1 MKELR
6 NIRTS
11 HSLYFLIHDQRG
23 RSHGVAISKKVRWE
37 KSSSPLASRPGT
49 SSLRQRTSSRLGR
62 IPAFYTRGV
71 LREGGPRC
79 WIGAGGGGGG
89 GSQFAWFANLSAV
102 RGAKVGWMEY
112 LPLAATAM
120 LASPPHLGSI
130 QGLMANLAQEYYL
143 KIDKNE
149 LRNLTSIVLN
159 GAVIIIRFIHSSS
172 RRRRSSVDDL
182 CCESD
187 APIDERARSRPH
199 RHDGQAE
206 WSTCSCSLPLSLSAA
221 PAVGVAGGVPG
232 VRRRAR
238 PHHDVLRRRRGFRA

>member
-1 MKELR
+1 MRTIRGRKATNAFSRSRPLSTFNRISKWRTHKFRNATRQEEPGPRKRALVHRQSHGQGLSRGVAIIGQFSNRRQINMKELR

-120 LASPPHLGSI
+120 LVSPPHLGSI

-143 KIDKNE
+143 KIDKKMN
-149 LRNLTSIVLN
+149 
-159 GAVIIIRFIHSSS
+159 
-172 RRRRSSVDDL
+172 
-182 CCESD
+182 
-187 APIDERARSRPH
+187 
-199 RHDGQAE
+199 
-206 WSTCSCSLPLSLSAA
+206 
-221 PAVGVAGGVPG
+221 
-232 VRRRAR
+232 
-238 PHHDVLRRRRGFRA
+238 